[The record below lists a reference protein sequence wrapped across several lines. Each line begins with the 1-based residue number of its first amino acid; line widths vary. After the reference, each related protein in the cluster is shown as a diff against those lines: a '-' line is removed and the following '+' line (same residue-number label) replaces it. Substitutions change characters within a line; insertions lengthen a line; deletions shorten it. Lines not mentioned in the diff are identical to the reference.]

1 MQSFALRVQ
10 QEFEFFHEAEE
21 VEETSVASRRT
32 WLTEGA
38 IDVNGSCEAF
48 NQALDEFI
56 REEKD
61 SQLVDGVR
69 APAKGLRRILDL
81 EPVSEDERPPDIRS
95 EYERQIEAQTAFA
108 EAMAQLSDDH
118 KDIETCQDYLRHEE
132 DREEWDCETILST
145 YSTLDNHPSLIK
157 VQVLVMSL
165 DFLSHVT
172 LQTPSIR
179 GTRSGMSEANTSLTE
194 STWISQGG
202 TAYRGKV
209 PRERKYAAPKT
220 YTMPAST
227 SGSQTARILLK
238 GKLQLPE
245 GFGSE
250 ARVLKRDRPIE
261 QQFTKLTLN
270 DSGGKVIEDDDDETA
285 ADDSDEGAGS
295 DDEDKVHGGNA
306 EERSGNG
313 RRKETAEEKKL
324 RKLRVKED
332 KRNRRELKKQLK
344 IAFKSEYLNQVA
356 KRSTSQDINSVRV
369 YKYTV

>member
-1 MQSFALRVQ
+1 MY
-10 QEFEFFHEAEE
+10 QEFFDEAEE
-21 VEETSVASRRT
+21 VEETSAVSRRT

-38 IDVNGSCEAF
+38 IDVNVPNEAF

-56 REEKD
+56 REERD

-69 APAKGLRRILDL
+69 APAKGLRRILAL

-118 KDIETCQDYLRHEE
+118 QDIETCQDYLRHEE
-132 DREEWDCETILST
+132 EREEWDCETILST

-165 DFLSHVT
+165 DLQSHVT

-179 GTRSGMSEANTSLTE
+179 GSRSGVSEANTSLTE

-220 YTMPAST
+220 YTMPASA

-270 DSGGKVIEDDDDETA
+270 DSEERVKGDDDEPA
-285 ADDSDEGAGS
+285 GDDSEGEDS
-295 DDEDKVHGGNA
+295 DDEDRVDGGNV
-306 EERSGNG
+306 ENGSGNG

-324 RKLRVKED
+324 RKQRVKED